1 MKKHQ
6 KTLLAFAIGLSG
18 LTGLHAQTTC
28 LPDGIKFS
36 SQAQID
42 AFPVDYPGCTEIG
55 RVYVLED
62 AFGDITNFNGLNS
75 IEKIEGTLFVLSNAA
90 LTDFSGL
97 ENLTSIRDSLVVI
110 ANGALTSFNGL
121 DNLTEVN
128 VSGTGETIVD
138 GNAVL
143 TDLSS
148 LGNLTTSVGN
158 LVIASNP
165 ALETLAGLESVVSFG
180 NGASVGI
187 LSIRDNASLTS
198 LSPLMNMDQTTIGF
212 MEIRDNIN
220 LSICDIEPICAHL
233 ENGGPAAIENNAPG
247 CNTPQEVEVACQTV
261 AVDDVGLDGLIQLFP
276 NPTTGLVQIGAPADS
291 AWKVSVRDAMGRMI
305 FQPHE
310 WVDGAIDLSA
320 LPAGVYFVEFN
331 DGGQTIGRRI
341 VRQ

>member
-1 MKKHQ
+1 
-6 KTLLAFAIGLSG
+6 
-18 LTGLHAQTTC
+18 
-28 LPDGIKFS
+28 
-36 SQAQID
+36 
-42 AFPVDYPGCTEIG
+42 
-55 RVYVLED
+55 
-62 AFGDITNFNGLNS
+62 
-75 IEKIEGTLFVLSNAA
+75 
-90 LTDFSGL
+90 
-97 ENLTSIRDSLVVI
+97 
-110 ANGALTSFNGL
+110 
-121 DNLTEVN
+121 
-128 VSGTGETIVD
+128 
-138 GNAVL
+138 
-143 TDLSS
+143 
-148 LGNLTTSVGN
+148 
-158 LVIASNP
+158 
-165 ALETLAGLESVVSFG
+165 
-180 NGASVGI
+180 
-187 LSIRDNASLTS
+187 
-198 LSPLMNMDQTTIGF
+198 MDQTTIGF

-220 LSICDIEPICAHL
+220 LSICDIEPVCAHL